1 VRPNYS
7 RSWFPLRK
15 SDITTIL
22 FVESG
27 ETGGGSLESLYQ
39 HLRVIDTSLFR
50 PIVVCLNDLPHI
62 ARIQEL
68 GIPVHVLSDPL
79 YSKFASAPW
88 RWLLRKLRSAAIRS
102 SRFAPWVYPW
112 VLRFIH
118 WPTIHA
124 LANLARTEQADL
136 LYLNVHPYRDFF
148 AIIAAQQV
156 GALCISHLRSADPGS
171 KGQFNRSMVRYS
183 NSVVG
188 AYVANSKM
196 TRDYWLDAGLDPSK
210 MHIVLNGITEA
221 VIVPADVRQRWGIPL
236 EALLLGVVGPL
247 RNRYKIDEFALRA
260 VAEYIGQ
267 HPKTALLVIG
277 DGPMAAMLIEESLR
291 LGIRDHVIMTG
302 HQEYVTEIIA
312 GLDVSLVMGTLDS
325 FSRVAIESLQVGTPL
340 VATDIGGIREIL
352 EDGVNGMLVP
362 YGDTGAFV
370 KALERIVSDQLFR
383 DELVKNGQRTVR
395 ERLSVEGYAAQVS
408 AISLEVMSHK
418 QSPEDLV

>member
-1 VRPNYS
+1 
-7 RSWFPLRK
+7 
-15 SDITTIL
+15 
-22 FVESG
+22 
-27 ETGGGSLESLYQ
+27 
-39 HLRVIDTSLFR
+39 
-50 PIVVCLNDLPHI
+50 
-62 ARIQEL
+62 
-68 GIPVHVLSDPL
+68 
-79 YSKFASAPW
+79 
-88 RWLLRKLRSAAIRS
+88 
-102 SRFAPWVYPW
+102 
-112 VLRFIH
+112 
-118 WPTIHA
+118 
-124 LANLARTEQADL
+124 
-136 LYLNVHPYRDFF
+136 
-148 AIIAAQQV
+148 
-156 GALCISHLRSADPGS
+156 
-171 KGQFNRSMVRYS
+171 MVRYS

-210 MHIVLNGITEA
+210 MHIVLNGIEEA

-291 LGIRDHVIMTG
+291 LGIRDHVIMSG